1 MLIIERDCRYGIPSG
16 NDLPTVEGITPFLAS
31 LLYARGATDS
41 RQMNEFLNPSLDQL
55 HDPML
60 LPDIEK
66 AVERIERAVSS
77 NEIIAY
83 LAIMTRMES
92 VQPPSWQ
99 GI

>member
-66 AVERIERAVSS
+66 AVERIES
-77 NEIIAY
+77 AY